1 MWMTIRTIRFAI
13 WVMLV
18 GGVVIIFALAIGQ
31 LLPPAP
37 MLVYVHQT
45 NEEVGNLYLLDIDRQ
60 LSLPLTNT
68 ETQYSD
74 PTWSPN
80 GDKLLFVMGGRFNPR
95 GGYFTATRIVELN
108 LRTKTRFALTNNR
121 QPVNENTPSWS
132 VTGKIAYAAYNNG
145 WDIVI
150 IRPENVRTALITQT
164 AQMTLN
170 TLNSEHSPQWSP
182 DGSQLAYLI
191 GGQFF
196 GELAVADAN
205 GANSRVLTSG
215 MRVYQGQYDWSPT
228 GTHIVFTAE
237 RDGNREIYLVNV
249 SNGATTNLSRHI
261 AHDSAPQ
268 WSPDG
273 TQIAFISERSNFPT
287 EIFVMSPDG
296 SNVRQLTT
304 SYRYLTQPVWS
315 PDGAWIAY
323 SADSGNSSFMM
334 QIERDI
340 FIVSAQGGEPRRLTF
355 TISDDFEPVW
365 KP

>member
-1 MWMTIRTIRFAI
+1 MWMTIRTIRLAI
-13 WVMLV
+13 WLMVC

-37 MLVYVHQT
+37 MIVYVHQT
-45 NEEVGNLYLLDIDRQ
+45 NEEVGNLYLLDVDRQ

-68 ETQYSD
+68 QTQYSS
-74 PTWSPN
+74 PTWSPD
-80 GDKLLFVMGGRFNPR
+80 GERLLFVMGGQFNPR
-95 GGYFTATRIVELN
+95 GGYFTTPRIVEMN

-121 QPVNENTPSWS
+121 IPTNENTPSWS
-132 VTGKIAYAAYNNG
+132 VTGKIAYATYNNG

-150 IRPENVRTALITQT
+150 IRPENARTALIRQT
-164 AQMTLN
+164 AQNALN
-170 TLNSEHSPQWSP
+170 TANSEHTPRWSP

-196 GELAVADAN
+196 AELAVADAN
-205 GANSRVLTSG
+205 GANSRILTSG

-261 AHDSAPQ
+261 AHDSSPQ

-273 TQIAFISERSNFPT
+273 TQIAFISERIFPST
-287 EIFVMSPDG
+287 LFVMSSDG
-296 SNVRQLTT
+296 GNVRQITT
-304 SYRYLTQPVWS
+304 NSNYMTHPTWS
-315 PDGAWIAY
+315 PDGRWIAY
-323 SADSGNSSFMM
+323 SIASGNSAFMM
-334 QIERDI
+334 QIARDI